1 MHATHAINHLRRFAV
16 TPALGFLLT
25 LATATGAAAQT
36 SVFAT
41 IGGTLDG
48 LRTGAS
54 PSDTQNNIAANAVVE
69 HEFNEQHGR
78 VFYDFDA
85 GTFSSPG
92 DWSYYLHTAGLTYRL
107 GPGDTTGRNLYINGS
122 VAFRR
127 NGDAWAG
134 ADYSSA
140 GIGLNAE
147 FHPRDT
153 ATLRTGYRLDYR
165 NFSDYSPL
173 TQLEQRGFGSVLVN
187 FESRTTL
194 VAEAQAGIKGYSGW
208 IYTDVPISEITE
220 PISTGGGRGR
230 GMGPGMRVVI
240 PTPQSLAASSSD
252 RAGLAVGLVRIA
264 QSLTDRTGIHAQA
277 SVRHIMGSVPP
288 ALVTTPAGFFEDG
301 VYDDPYASDGVF
313 AQVGLKRVFEGGS
326 EIEALGWWADKD
338 YVSAIALDADG
349 ADLPGSPLRTDRVWL
364 AAATWSQPLL
374 ADRLGAVALSL
385 DLTYRYTHHT
395 SNDAFYN
402 YTSHAAGVGFTIGY

>member
-1 MHATHAINHLRRFAV
+1 MHATHRTRRAAA
-16 TPALGFLLT
+16 TTALGFLLT
-25 LATATGAAAQT
+25 LATAAAAAGQT

-69 HEFNEQHGR
+69 REFNDQHGR

-92 DWSYYLHTAGLTYRL
+92 DWSYYLHTGGFTYRL
-107 GPGDTTGRNLYINGS
+107 GPGDATGRSLYVNGS
-122 VAFRR
+122 FALRR

-140 GIGLNAE
+140 GVGLNAE
-147 FHPRDT
+147 FHPKET
-153 ATLRTGYRLDYR
+153 ATVRAGYRLDYR

-173 TQLEQRGFGSVLVN
+173 NQLEQRGFGSVLVN
-187 FESRTTL
+187 FPSRTTL
-194 VAEAQAGIKGYSGW
+194 VGEAQAGIKGYSGW
-208 IYTDVPISEITE
+208 VFADVPVTDMVE
-220 PISTGGGRGR
+220 PIVTGGGRGR

-240 PTPQSLAASSSD
+240 PTPQTLASSSTD
-252 RAGLAVGLVRIA
+252 RAGLAIGLVRVA

-301 VYDDPYASDGVF
+301 VYDDPYASNGVF
-313 AQVGLKRVFEGGS
+313 AQVGLKRVFASGS

-338 YVSAIALDADG
+338 YVSAIALDTEG
-349 ADLPGSPLRTDRVWL
+349 ADLPGSPLRSDRVWL
-364 AAATWSQPLL
+364 ATATWSQPLL

-385 DLTYRYTHHT
+385 DLTYRYTRHT